1 MNIFGRVFGGLLVL
15 VSLGWL
21 ASIAGL
27 RPGGLASNQIDSNQ
41 QTGTT
46 NLKAPADGKTPVST
60 ANSTAKSGTQVGA
73 SKLTTGQTASGQ
85 TTPGKPEVEAN
96 PRGVGNGTKAVGC
109 QSVPYP
115 RSVRDGESSPGR
127 YVRDPIDRQML
138 DKRRELPFARSASS
152 KRVRH
157 NHRARQ

>member
-60 ANSTAKSGTQVGA
+60 ANSTAKPGTQVGA

-85 TTPGKPEVEAN
+85 TTSGKPEVEAN
-96 PRGVGNGTKAVGC
+96 PRGVGNGTKAVG
-109 QSVPYP
+109 QNTTGQNTTTETAPVVTP
-115 RSVRDGESSPGR
+115 SPQTAPVAAGW
-127 YVRDPIDRQML
+127 
-138 DKRRELPFARSASS
+138 
-152 KRVRH
+152 
-157 NHRARQ
+157 

>member
-46 NLKAPADGKTPVST
+46 NLNVPADGKTPVSN

-73 SKLTTGQTASGQ
+73 SKFTTGQTASGQ
-85 TTPGKPEVEAN
+85 TTTGKPEVEAN
-96 PRGVGNGTKAVGC
+96 PRGVSNGTKAVG
-109 QSVPYP
+109 QNTTGQNTTTPDTTAP
-115 RSVRDGESSPGR
+115 AATPSPQTAPVAAGW
-127 YVRDPIDRQML
+127 
-138 DKRRELPFARSASS
+138 
-152 KRVRH
+152 
-157 NHRARQ
+157 